1 MRMIKE
7 QKQILYTAR
16 WVIPVTSLPVENGAV
31 VIEGEKIVSVGETKE
46 LREKF
51 PFAEERN
58 FSEAAIMPGLVNCH
72 SHLELTIMRGYLEK
86 EEADFFAWLR
96 KLTIAKN
103 ERLTPDDMYISAAY
117 GAVEAARAGVTCL
130 GDASDFGA
138 ASIKALRAVG
148 LRGIVY
154 QESFGP
160 DSKLARENF
169 QKLKDKIS
177 ALREFETP
185 LVHLGVSPHA
195 PYTVC
200 APQLELIA
208 DFALEENLPVM
219 MHAAESQ
226 FEREFVHE
234 GCGVFAE
241 GLAKRGIEWRAP
253 RVSTIQYLAQHEILK
268 TKPLLAHCINVDE
281 KDLEIIKSHG
291 ASVAHCPKSNAKLGH
306 GFAPF
311 AAFIQNDLKVG
322 FGSDSVASNN
332 VCDILEEARFA
343 LLLSR
348 AVNQNVKPD
357 ASDVLHAATIGGAR
371 AIGLE
376 NEIGSLEEGK
386 QADLIA
392 ISLSGAHQQP
402 VHDPISAIVFASSGR
417 DVLLTVVAGEEIF
430 NKGKIK
436 TVDEEELK
444 TKLFEGKNKL
454 RDEILL

>member
-1 MRMIKE
+1 MTKE

-16 WVIPVTSLPVENGAV
+16 WVIPIASLPIENGGV
-31 VIEGEKIVSVGETKE
+31 VIGGEKIVSVGETKE

-51 PFAEERN
+51 PLAEERN
-58 FSEAAIMPGLVNCH
+58 FNEAAIMPGLVNCH

-86 EEADFFAWLR
+86 EEADFFAWLK

-103 ERLTPDDMYISAAY
+103 ERLTQGDMYFSAVC
-117 GAVEAARAGVTCL
+117 GAIEAARAGITCL
-130 GDASDFGA
+130 GDASDFGMA
-138 ASIKALRAVG
+138 GMKALREIG

-160 DSKLARENF
+160 DSKLAQENF

-185 LVHLGVSPHA
+185 LVRAGVSPHA

-208 DFALEENLPVM
+208 DFALRENLPVM

-241 GLAKRGIEWRAP
+241 GLAKRGIEWNAP
-253 RVSTIQYLAQHEILK
+253 RVSTVQYLARHEILK

-281 KDLEIIKSHG
+281 EDLEIIKSHG
-291 ASVAHCPKSNAKLGH
+291 ASIAHCPKSNAKLGH

-311 AAFIQNDLKVG
+311 ASFIAKDLKVG

-332 VCDILEEARFA
+332 VCDMFEEARFA

-348 AVNQNVKPD
+348 ATNQNVTPE
-357 ASDVLHAATIGGAR
+357 ANDVLKAATFGGAR
-371 AIGLE
+371 ALGLE
-376 NEIGSLEEGK
+376 NEIGSFEEGK
-386 QADLIA
+386 QADLIVV
-392 ISLSGAHQQP
+392 SLDGAHQQP
-402 VHDPISAIVFASSGR
+402 VHDPVSAIVFTSSGR
-417 DVLLTVVAGEEIF
+417 DVLLTVVAGMEIF
-430 NKGKIK
+430 NNGKVR

-444 TKLFEGKNKL
+444 AVLIEGKNKL
-454 RDEILL
+454 RREILL